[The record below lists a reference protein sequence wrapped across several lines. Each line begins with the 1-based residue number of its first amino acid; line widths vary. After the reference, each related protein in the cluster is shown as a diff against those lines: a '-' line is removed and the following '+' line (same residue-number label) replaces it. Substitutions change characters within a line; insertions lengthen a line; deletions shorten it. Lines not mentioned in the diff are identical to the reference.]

1 MATPLIRH
9 HSPLGANSWGTL
21 NSTVKVSFS
30 LEVREALRVDDL
42 VSNKGL
48 PHSAAFFSV
57 DNLYN
62 LSVLYVLP
70 LFIKLAGILCL

>member
-9 HSPLGANSWGTL
+9 QSPLGANSWGAL
-21 NSTVKVSFS
+21 NGTVKVSLS

-48 PHSAAFFSV
+48 AHSAAFFSV

-62 LSVLYVLP
+62 LSLLYVFP
-70 LFIKLAGILCL
+70 LFIKLAGILYL